1 MQAEKL
7 AAPRGEASYC
17 TTRVHTRRTK
27 GREASKGKR
36 EGGRKDGEPERGGSN
51 EDGDRRKA
59 FQNGDELSEAI
70 TPVEERLRER
80 RKKRRMQNLHVFS
93 YTESL
98 MIE

>member
-1 MQAEKL
+1 MARLHTVRPACIQGGLKAEK
-7 AAPRGEASYC
+7 PVKG
-17 TTRVHTRRTK
+17 K
-27 GREASKGKR
+27 GRAGE
-36 EGGRKDGEPERGGSN
+36 KDGEPERGGSN